1 LWQIFLSKGD
11 RLKNQ
16 KFFNRQ
22 ICAEAQICRILK
34 EWRILMT
41 EFEYKTIVIDSKET
55 EHSEKPLSDKLN
67 HYGSRP
73 YFLCWERKLS

>member
-1 LWQIFLSKGD
+1 
-11 RLKNQ
+11 
-16 KFFNRQ
+16 
-22 ICAEAQICRILK
+22 
-34 EWRILMT
+34 MT

-55 EHSEKPLSDKLN
+55 EHSEKSLSDKLN